1 MCRRNSKLR
10 RGRKRVHPLLRAATG
25 TASVLRGWFQLRPTN
40 WKRLSCV
47 ARSANWSRPAWP
59 AAAKQR
65 RCSRSCEVRTR
76 WVGTILARVGQGRNI
91 RSATDRKVAR
101 ICHPE
106 RREGSRYVQT
116 QARTQ
121 VPRFARDD
129 NRDQTLIA
137 VNVISFAELFVAS
150 FHSANSVA

>member
-10 RGRKRVHPLLRAATG
+10 RGRKRVRPRLRAARG
-25 TASVLRGWFQLRPTN
+25 TASVLRAWFQLPPTN
-40 WKRLSCV
+40 WKRLSCA

-65 RCSRSCEVRTR
+65 RGSRSCEVRTR

-91 RSATDRKVAR
+91 RSATDRKVADLSSGAQR
-101 ICHPE
+101 GISVLAGADQH
-106 RREGSRYVQT
+106 
-116 QARTQ
+116 Q

-129 NRDQTLIA
+129 NRDQTLTA